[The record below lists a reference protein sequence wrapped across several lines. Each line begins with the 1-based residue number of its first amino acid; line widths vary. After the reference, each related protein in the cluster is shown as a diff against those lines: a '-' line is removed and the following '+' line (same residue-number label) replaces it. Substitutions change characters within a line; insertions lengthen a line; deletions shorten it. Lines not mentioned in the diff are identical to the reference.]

1 MLTDRDRLEEGALIL
16 LVCVSGG
23 CRHICTGA
31 WSKKNTLRTVGK
43 QSTGQNYYP
52 AQRWCSSIPC
62 LLFVLLLH
70 FSVALSSS
78 NDGAPAKSS
87 PGNKLKME
95 QKITRVH
102 VCGSVL
108 FPADS
113 LVRTGMKALLYH
125 LRTHFNA
132 PFIFHPLKQF

>member
-1 MLTDRDRLEEGALIL
+1 MHKH
-16 LVCVSGG
+16 VV
-23 CRHICTGA
+23 
-31 WSKKNTLRTVGK
+31 KKKKRTVGK

-52 AQRWCSSIPC
+52 AQRWCSIILSW
-62 LLFVLLLH
+62 LFPLLLH
-70 FSVALSSS
+70 FYVDLSSS
-78 NDGAPAKSS
+78 NAGAPAKSS

-102 VCGSVL
+102 LCGSVL
-108 FPADS
+108 FLADS

-125 LRTHFNA
+125 PRTHFNA